1 MTHSVQRRRF
11 LIGGAAALAS
21 ASVGFAWF
29 RGALGPEQWIE
40 HVVRSNLP
48 GVQFDETALGQF
60 IAAMSQHDWF
70 APSSHR
76 LAIAVD
82 RTVPWV
88 AARVPKVR
96 DGLEKLERR
105 VLTEFLIGS
114 NFFRVPNPR
123 TETIVYYGP
132 AIACGNPF
140 VSLS

>member
-1 MTHSVQRRRF
+1 MSHSIHRRLF
-11 LIGGAAALAS
+11 LLGSAAALAS
-21 ASVGFAWF
+21 AGVGFAWL
-29 RGALGPEQWIE
+29 RGAFGPEQWIE
-40 HVVRSNLP
+40 QVVRSNLP
-48 GVQFDETALGQF
+48 GVKFDEVALGEF
-60 IAAMSQHDWF
+60 IAAMAQNDWF

-76 LAIAVD
+76 LAIAAD

-96 DGLEKLERR
+96 EGLEKLERR

-114 NFFRVPNPR
+114 NFFRSPDPR
-123 TETIVYYGP
+123 AETIVYFGP